1 VAAGASPA
9 PAPPINV
16 PASVRAPGA
25 PSTPPPVPAQASAET
40 TPAPPADTGLFSR
53 ATLDLDVK
61 LPDNVVLRGRN
72 LKTSSGS
79 LGLGN
84 VNLTVGGDFHI
95 RKAAGRSPVIVGE
108 VQTVRGFYEFQSRR
122 FDIVRGSAVTFRGIE
137 PINPSLNVTG
147 ERDISGV
154 VARVQVTGTA
164 KRPRLQLSSDPPL
177 DEGDVLSLIVF
188 NQPMSQLGQ
197 GEQVD
202 LLQRAGDLAL
212 SALATPL
219 ANSIGRAL
227 DVDLFEIRAPSAGSA
242 GEVNVGRQVS
252 ERLFVGF
259 RQEIGDADASR
270 LSFEYRL
277 TDTLRVLTSIAQ
289 GADRAKR
296 SRDREAAGVDL
307 QYVLRY

>member
-1 VAAGASPA
+1 
-9 PAPPINV
+9 
-16 PASVRAPGA
+16 
-25 PSTPPPVPAQASAET
+25 
-40 TPAPPADTGLFSR
+40 
-53 ATLDLDVK
+53 
-61 LPDNVVLRGRN
+61 
-72 LKTSSGS
+72 
-79 LGLGN
+79 
-84 VNLTVGGDFHI
+84 
-95 RKAAGRSPVIVGE
+95 
-108 VQTVRGFYEFQSRR
+108 
-122 FDIVRGSAVTFRGIE
+122 
-137 PINPSLNVTG
+137 
-147 ERDISGV
+147 
-154 VARVQVTGTA
+154 VQVTGTA